1 MADNLK
7 QNYKLQQLFAILAL
21 PNIAR
26 ACLVI
31 QHFDIPGQQNNHR
44 EDAQLIDVQDKSS
57 HRDQYYF
64 SFTRQEDK

>member
-1 MADNLK
+1 MEMYSYSFANYIWCYLLYLWFMADNLK

-31 QHFDIPGQQNNHR
+31 
-44 EDAQLIDVQDKSS
+44 
-57 HRDQYYF
+57 
-64 SFTRQEDK
+64 